1 MADDYFTKAEKIKQK
16 VRNLD
21 WEKKI
26 KLLEKDFED
35 KKFSKEEFLDKKRQ
49 VYSEVLDQMSEIN
62 QEKMKLNKDHSAEP
76 IEDDYLSDED
86 LEIFQEQLTP
96 FQYMSLT
103 KDYLGEFDSQDIVF
117 SDDFRKFENLENFV
131 HWECVKKIEKLRIHN
146 NYFSCEFMDKNEL
159 VIKDIACLNELSKL
173 EELVFDD
180 EGNLGDRIKVD
191 YFSSKQLSNIKQL
204 EIHGLWDLSFLQ
216 NSFSDNHNIY
226 ETLEII
232 KNDLKTLERAVYSGS
247 IEATTSTNEQS
258 NIELDSNSEDVL
270 TRHLLKLSEV
280 EDQFRQLTNKFEEIN
295 FKLDKLSNRLS
306 KIQADNQIRFQDIES
321 AITSGAITTQLSSK
335 PKTDSKSE
343 ILPGSSQPQDL
354 GSISYKDT
362 ETSETSQQI
371 QSVNTTATVL
381 TETFQAEEKILPQEL
396 SPKKQYEFATSF
408 LKVGDYSTAERAF
421 REFVLS
427 NSEHELAG
435 SAQYWYAETFR
446 IRQLY
451 TDAASAY
458 LEGYQKYPKGNKA
471 PINLLKLGVSMVQ
484 IGEKDQGCKMI
495 NGVEL
500 QYPKANQSV
509 IQKAKYESKKFEC
522 IKEDS

>member
-1 MADDYFTKAEKIKQK
+1 MRFT
-16 VRNLD
+16 L
-21 WEKKI
+21 
-26 KLLEKDFED
+26 KLIL
-35 KKFSKEEFLDKKRQ
+35 
-49 VYSEVLDQMSEIN
+49 I
-62 QEKMKLNKDHSAEP
+62 
-76 IEDDYLSDED
+76 I
-86 LEIFQEQLTP
+86 IF
-96 FQYMSLT
+96 
-103 KDYLGEFDSQDIVF
+103 
-117 SDDFRKFENLENFV
+117 N
-131 HWECVKKIEKLRIHN
+131 
-146 NYFSCEFMDKNEL
+146 
-159 VIKDIACLNELSKL
+159 
-173 EELVFDD
+173 
-180 EGNLGDRIKVD
+180 
-191 YFSSKQLSNIKQL
+191 
-204 EIHGLWDLSFLQ
+204 LSFLQ

-247 IEATTSTNEQS
+247 IEIKTSS
-258 NIELDSNSEDVL
+258 NDDSVVKIDSNSEDVL

-306 KIQADNQIRFQDIES
+306 KIQADNQIRFQDIETAMS
-321 AITSGAITTQLSSK
+321 SGELTTKLSSK
-335 PKTDSKSE
+335 PKTDLKSE

-354 GSISYKDT
+354 GTISYKDT
-362 ETSETSQQI
+362 ETSETSQKI
-371 QSVNTTATVL
+371 QSVDTTATVV
-381 TETFQAEEKILPQEL
+381 TETFQAEEKILPQDI

>member
-1 MADDYFTKAEKIKQK
+1 MRFTY
-16 VRNLD
+16 
-21 WEKKI
+21 
-26 KLLEKDFED
+26 KLIILILF
-35 KKFSKEEFLDKKRQ
+35 
-49 VYSEVLDQMSEIN
+49 Y
-62 QEKMKLNKDHSAEP
+62 
-76 IEDDYLSDED
+76 
-86 LEIFQEQLTP
+86 
-96 FQYMSLT
+96 
-103 KDYLGEFDSQDIVF
+103 
-117 SDDFRKFENLENFV
+117 
-131 HWECVKKIEKLRIHN
+131 
-146 NYFSCEFMDKNEL
+146 
-159 VIKDIACLNELSKL
+159 
-173 EELVFDD
+173 
-180 EGNLGDRIKVD
+180 
-191 YFSSKQLSNIKQL
+191 
-204 EIHGLWDLSFLQ
+204 LSFLQ

-247 IEATTSTNEQS
+247 IDMNTPSNENT

-306 KIQADNQIRFQDIES
+306 KIQADNQIRFQDIETTIS
-321 AITSGAITTQLSSK
+321 SGEITKQLTSK
-335 PKTDSKSE
+335 PKTESKNE

-362 ETSETSQQI
+362 ETSEASQQI
-371 QSVNTTATVL
+371 QSVDTTASVV
-381 TETFQAEEKILPQEL
+381 TETFQTEEKILPQDL
-396 SPKKQYEFATSF
+396 TPKKQYEFATSF

-427 NSEHELAG
+427 NSKHELAG

-458 LEGYQKYPKGNKA
+458 LEGYQKYPKGTKA

-495 NGVEL
+495 NGVAL

>member
-1 MADDYFTKAEKIKQK
+1 MRLTF
-16 VRNLD
+16 
-21 WEKKI
+21 
-26 KLLEKDFED
+26 KLIIIILF
-35 KKFSKEEFLDKKRQ
+35 
-49 VYSEVLDQMSEIN
+49 N
-62 QEKMKLNKDHSAEP
+62 
-76 IEDDYLSDED
+76 
-86 LEIFQEQLTP
+86 
-96 FQYMSLT
+96 
-103 KDYLGEFDSQDIVF
+103 
-117 SDDFRKFENLENFV
+117 
-131 HWECVKKIEKLRIHN
+131 
-146 NYFSCEFMDKNEL
+146 
-159 VIKDIACLNELSKL
+159 
-173 EELVFDD
+173 
-180 EGNLGDRIKVD
+180 
-191 YFSSKQLSNIKQL
+191 
-204 EIHGLWDLSFLQ
+204 LSFSQ
-216 NSFSDNHNIY
+216 YAFSDNHNIY

-247 IEATTSTNEQS
+247 IEISSSSNEQPTNE
-258 NIELDSNSEDVL
+258 LDNNSEDVL

-280 EDQFRQLTNKFEEIN
+280 EDQFRELTNKFEEIN

-321 AITSGAITTQLSSK
+321 AISSGEITTQLSSK
-335 PKTDSKSE
+335 PKTDTKTE

-362 ETSETSQQI
+362 ETSETTQQI
-371 QSVNTTATVL
+371 QSVDTTATVV
-381 TETFQAEEKILPQEL
+381 TETFQAEEKILPQDL

-495 NGVEL
+495 NGVEK